1 MQPRNEMEVIV
12 LFAKL
17 EIELLDLLDEDI
29 KDR

>member
-17 EIELLDLLDEDI
+17 EIDLLDLLDQDI

>member
-12 LFAKL
+12 LFTKL